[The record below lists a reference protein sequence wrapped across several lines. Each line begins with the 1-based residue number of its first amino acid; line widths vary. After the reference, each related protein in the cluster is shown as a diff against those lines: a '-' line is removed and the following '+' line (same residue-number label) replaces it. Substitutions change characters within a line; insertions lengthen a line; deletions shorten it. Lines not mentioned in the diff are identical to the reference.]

1 MKRNRA
7 RSQVSDDGDDNDK
20 IMTMT
25 LSVMMMMM
33 MMMMMMSKKI
43 NEINKDNNYGYGDN
57 IIIYIIIT
65 PHFHS
70 FSMVL

>member
-1 MKRNRA
+1 
-7 RSQVSDDGDDNDK
+7 
-20 IMTMT
+20 MT

-33 MMMMMMSKKI
+33 MMNKKI
-43 NEINKDNNYGYGDN
+43 NEINTDNNYGYGDN

>member
-1 MKRNRA
+1 M
-7 RSQVSDDGDDNDK
+7 VVVVV
-20 IMTMT
+20 
-25 LSVMMMMM
+25 VMMMMM
-33 MMMMMMSKKI
+33 MMIMMMMNKKI
-43 NEINKDNNYGYGDN
+43 NEINTDNNYGYGDN